1 MATWTKW
8 FRDLPLK
15 EVRKVDGSV
24 HLGSPIIWVASSPAA
39 LEANGRVLLD
49 PRGGEWLKDPHRP
62 ETLEVG
68 LERTQQVWVVES
80 WWLGWEE
87 ERKPSQLE
95 ALHRDPPGAESYCQC
110 SFEMGR
116 GEAIS
121 FFFFLP
127 LTIPLK
133 GGFPDGSELRILL
146 PVQEAWVQSLGWEV
160 PLRRKWLPTSVFLPS
175 NAMDW
180 GAWGLQPMG
189 SYRVRYDWVCRH
201 CNLIHLD
208 GKWWSWC
215 CGHKLFTSLG
225 LPFPNFNYVV
235 LEELLKH
242 T

>member
-1 MATWTKW
+1 MSGI
-8 FRDLPLK
+8 LPSSTGGQWK
-15 EVRKVDGSV
+15 GPAGPQRRGVAQRSTQAWN
-24 HLGSPIIWVASSPAA
+24 LGSGTGKDTAGMGCRELVTGVGGGKETISTWRTSPRSPWSRK
-39 LEANGRVLLD
+39 LLPVFLWDGEGRN
-49 PRGGEWLKDPHRP
+49 
-62 ETLEVG
+62 
-68 LERTQQVWVVES
+68 
-80 WWLGWEE
+80 
-87 ERKPSQLE
+87 
-95 ALHRDPPGAESYCQC
+95 Y
-110 SFEMGR
+110 
-116 GEAIS
+116 

-175 NAMDW
+175 NPMDW
-180 GAWGLQPMG
+180 GAWGLQSMG